1 LRTNNDT
8 CTAAGVTDP
17 GTNSIVFVRHGE
29 PVFPGKKK
37 FFLGKTDW
45 ELSYKGKAQAGH
57 IAGWAKGFVT

>member
-1 LRTNNDT
+1 
-8 CTAAGVTDP
+8 VTDP

-45 ELSYKGKAQAGH
+45 ELSYKGKARPGISQDGPKAFPGRDVS
-57 IAGWAKGFVT
+57 AAP